1 LAERELVGG
10 VAAVITFPSCASPLS
25 GNCYLRV
32 ATSLLSP
39 NCKCSQ
45 PSRFPH
51 LLRRASQTP
60 APCPAVTT
68 RIMGN
73 PQEEATQ
80 LKNQGN
86 EAFKNQDWAN
96 AVDFYTKAIEL
107 WDKEPSFYT
116 NRAQVRSRIAA
127 THSRKLTSLVRQT
140 SSWNHMVMPFKM
152 RIRLSSWIRIMSR

>member
-1 LAERELVGG
+1 
-10 VAAVITFPSCASPLS
+10 
-25 GNCYLRV
+25 
-32 ATSLLSP
+32 
-39 NCKCSQ
+39 
-45 PSRFPH
+45 
-51 LLRRASQTP
+51 
-60 APCPAVTT
+60 
-68 RIMGN
+68 MGN

-116 NRAQVRSRIAA
+116 NRAQVRSRIA
-127 THSRKLTSLVRQT
+127 TTQSRKLTSLVRQT

-152 RIRLSSWIRIMSR
+152 RIRLSSWTRIMSR